1 METINFNQQLDELFK
16 SWMESYP
23 EDQRHLFCQDG
34 LMLKTD
40 KSVDVNER
48 WQKSR
53 RRVAFILKDNPD
65 GWGNDT
71 RLWLRDAK
79 NADING
85 NRFLT
90 TLAEIL
96 YALLHLDATEDSRL
110 DLSYTKIHGLLHHEV
125 ADHFVNVDPFAFIEA
140 KKLAGGETVSQRE
153 MGEAMERD
161 CEYLKK
167 ELDILRPNIIV
178 CFDRYNSQFN
188 FITRRY
194 IGDKEAQVIA
204 YDYTDESGRKLIG
217 QRCCLWY
224 YPDDNVVVIRS
235 YHPSYGALWKTFER
249 VVSPFHAFLKRHPE
263 VKF

>member
-1 METINFNQQLDELFK
+1 MAK
-16 SWMESYP
+16 
-23 EDQRHLFCQDG
+23 
-34 LMLKTD
+34 
-40 KSVDVNER
+40 V
-48 WQKSR
+48 
-53 RRVAFILKDNPD
+53 
-65 GWGNDT
+65 
-71 RLWLRDAK
+71 AK
-79 NADING
+79 NTDIHG

-110 DLSYTKIHGLLHHEV
+110 SLSYTKIHGLLHHEV
-125 ADHFVNVDPFAFIEA
+125 ADHFANVDPFAFIEA
-140 KKLAGGETVSQRE
+140 KKLAGGKTVSQQE

-161 CEYLKK
+161 CEYLKR

-194 IGDKEAQVIA
+194 FGDKEAQVIA

-249 VVSPFHAFLKRHPE
+249 VVWTQSTFPRTNAAGRWRSSIPMRQSSSTAVQRNIIWLCLSLT
-263 VKF
+263 